1 MKKYVSLVLCLLL
14 AALLFTGCTGG
25 NGGPSGGG
33 KAPDAAGMKRCSDAS
48 ESLRMKP

>member
-14 AALLFTGCTGG
+14 AALLFTGG